1 MTANL
6 ESTHDLV
13 ARIRAGDDR
22 ARDRLIGRYLGPLT
36 RWAHGRL
43 PHAARDLNETSDL
56 VQSTLMRAFQNLPSF
71 EVQGEGAFFG
81 YLRQV
86 TTNILRDELRRMGRR
101 PLHGELP
108 LELAEPGPE
117 PIEQLVTVETL
128 AAYERA
134 LQDLDD
140 EQREAVILR
149 IELGLPHEEIATAIG
164 APSPNAARMKVA
176 RALVR
181 LAERMHDYRTG

>member
-1 MTANL
+1 MAEKPL

-13 ARIRAGDDR
+13 TRIRAGDDA
-22 ARDRLIGRYLGPLT
+22 ARNRLIARYLPLLT

-43 PHAARDLNETSDL
+43 PRSARDLNETSDL
-56 VQSTLMRAFQNLPSF
+56 VQVTLMRAFQNLPAF

-108 LELAEPGPE
+108 EELQEPGPE
-117 PIEQLVTVETL
+117 PLQTLVTVETM

-134 LQDLDD
+134 LQDLDED
-140 EQREAVILR
+140 QREAVILR
-149 IELGLPHEEIATAIG
+149 IELGLPHEEIAHAIG

-176 RALVR
+176 RALMR
-181 LAERMHDYRTG
+181 LAERMHEYR

>member
-1 MTANL
+1 MAEQPL
-6 ESTHDLV
+6 ESTYDLV
-13 ARIRAGDDR
+13 SRIRGGDDA
-22 ARDRLIGRYLGPLT
+22 ARNRLIARYLPLLT

-56 VQSTLMRAFQNLPSF
+56 VQTTLMRAFQNLPSF
-71 EVQGEGAFFG
+71 DVQGEGAFFG

-108 LELAEPGPE
+108 EELPESGPE
-117 PIEQLVTVETL
+117 PIQVLVTVETM

-134 LQDLDD
+134 LRDLDD
-140 EQREAVILR
+140 EQREAVMLR
-149 IELGLPHEEIATAIG
+149 IELGLPHEEIALAIG

-176 RALVR
+176 RALMR
-181 LAERMHDYRTG
+181 LAERMHEYR